1 MLGVTVQLF
10 EWSHVD
16 VALEC
21 ETFLGPHKFAAVQVS
36 PPNEH
41 ITGPAWWTRYQPVSY
56 ALVSRSGNA
65 SAFEDMVSR
74 CAAAGVDVYVD
85 AVLNHMAAGSGVGV
99 AGTTFG
105 GRAYLNYTA
114 DEFHHDAGSESSNCV
129 VSDYTSLDNVQKCDL
144 EGLPDLCTECGSV
157 QDTLGAYLRK
167 LRDLG
172 VRGFRL
178 DAAKHQQSD
187 ALGRV
192 LQQVRTP
199 TTPYIYQEV
208 IEGAG
213 EAVTPDM
220 YTGLG
225 RVTEFRYA
233 SSAIGPNFV
242 GDGKLQ
248 YLRTLNESW
257 GLLPSDAAVVF
268 LDNHD
273 TQRGDAPLVAQRDG
287 NLYFLAAAF
296 MLAWP
301 YGAPRVMSSY
311 FFTDHDAGPPATPVH
326 GGADGCDGAHW
337 VCEHR
342 DPRIAGMVGWRRTA
356 ADAPVTLW
364 SSPAPDQ
371 IAFARGG
378 AFIALNRGPAAWSAS
393 GVATGLPAGSYAN
406 VAAGDQAARVQVQAD
421 GTATFEVPPL
431 GEGGVV
437 ALVHVTQLSVK
448 SRSEL

>member
-1 MLGVTVQLF
+1 M
-10 EWSHVD
+10 
-16 VALEC
+16 
-21 ETFLGPHKFAAVQVS
+21 
-36 PPNEH
+36 
-41 ITGPAWWTRYQPVSY
+41 SY

-199 TTPYIYQEV
+199 TPPYIYQEV

-213 EAVTPDM
+213 EAVTPEM

-233 SSAIGPNFV
+233 STRSG
-242 GDGKLQ
+242 
-248 YLRTLNESW
+248 RTL
-257 GLLPSDAAVVF
+257 
-268 LDNHD
+268 
-273 TQRGDAPLVAQRDG
+273 
-287 NLYFLAAAF
+287 
-296 MLAWP
+296 WP
-301 YGAPRVMSSY
+301 TASFSTCGRS
-311 FFTDHDAGPPATPVH
+311 TRAG
-326 GGADGCDGAHW
+326 
-337 VCEHR
+337 VCC
-342 DPRIAGMVGWRRTA
+342 RRTPPSSSSTITTRSA
-356 ADAPVTLW
+356 ATRRW
-364 SSPAPDQ
+364 
-371 IAFARGG
+371 
-378 AFIALNRGPAAWSAS
+378 
-393 GVATGLPAGSYAN
+393 
-406 VAAGDQAARVQVQAD
+406 
-421 GTATFEVPPL
+421 
-431 GEGGVV
+431 
-437 ALVHVTQLSVK
+437 
-448 SRSEL
+448 SRSATARSTFWRPPSCSRGRTVRRA